1 MLASG
6 YKQDDNKMLMNLIPE
21 EKKKKHKKPQSKI
34 SVRQGFETG
43 S

>member
-21 EKKKKHKKPQSKI
+21 EKKKTQKTTKQDISK
-34 SVRQGFETG
+34 TG
-43 S
+43 L

>member
-6 YKQDDNKMLMNLIPE
+6 YKQDDNKMLMSLIPE
-21 EKKKKHKKPQSKI
+21 EKKKHKKPQSKI